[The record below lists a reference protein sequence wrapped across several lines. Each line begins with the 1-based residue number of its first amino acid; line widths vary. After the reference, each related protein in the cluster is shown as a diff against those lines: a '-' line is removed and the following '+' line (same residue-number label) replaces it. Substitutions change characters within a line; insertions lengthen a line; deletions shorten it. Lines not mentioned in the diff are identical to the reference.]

1 MKLSTFFKIFF
12 SFASEIASRS
22 CSEKQIFW
30 KSRQN
35 LINSELQYLINFIN
49 SELRYR
55 YLPRIFIPFQA
66 ICYCFQKSQKHL
78 FSRTPTLIRCQILWK
93 TMQTLCSS
101 VIRQK
106 GESQNGCYKKTKD
119 AKNYEKQTFLT
130 PLRTRICAYQGVR
143 NDRFS
148 ENLTC
153 FAFLYTC
160 FEIRPFALLPT
171 SSLAL

>member
-1 MKLSTFFKIFF
+1 MKLSTFLKLFF

-22 CSEKQIFW
+22 CSEQQIFW

-55 YLPRIFIPFQA
+55 YLQRIFIPFQA

-106 GESQNGCYKKTKD
+106 GELKTGVTRKQRTPKIT
-119 AKNYEKQTFLT
+119 KNKQFLPVYAHESVHIRGYEMIVFRK
-130 PLRTRICAYQGVR
+130 I
-143 NDRFS
+143 
-148 ENLTC
+148 
-153 FAFLYTC
+153 
-160 FEIRPFALLPT
+160 
-171 SSLAL
+171 